1 MIKNLILLK
10 NHNMMDIKKVL
21 SLWFINFLIKK
32 YSVSGISTLANKFVI
47 NGRVNQNEQ
56 LAGELYKSIF
66 RKF

>member
-1 MIKNLILLK
+1 MVYKFF
-10 NHNMMDIKKVL
+10 D
-21 SLWFINFLIKK
+21 KK

-56 LAGELYKSIF
+56 LSGELYKSIF